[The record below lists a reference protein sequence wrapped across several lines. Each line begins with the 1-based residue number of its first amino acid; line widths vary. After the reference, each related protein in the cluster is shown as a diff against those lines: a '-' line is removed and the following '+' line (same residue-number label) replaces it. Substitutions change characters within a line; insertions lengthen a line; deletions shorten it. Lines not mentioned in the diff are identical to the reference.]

1 MRIPLPKMMRHWR
14 EQEFQKRMI
23 APRVRRALKLWA
35 FVAAQLPTLY
45 HFGARI
51 AAFWLYRRGKK
62 LKGRI
67 TRLPFGEGW
76 TRFRDFPAPLGKT
89 FQSQWRGP
97 RRHRRSAQ

>member
-23 APRVRRALKLWA
+23 HPRLRSALKLWA
-35 FVAAQLPTLY
+35 LAARLPALY
-45 HFGARI
+45 HFGARL

-62 LKGRI
+62 GRG
-67 TRLPFGEGW
+67 RLSSVPYAEGW
-76 TRFRDFPAPLGKT
+76 TRFRDFPAPQGKT

-97 RRHRRSAQ
+97 RRHRRSSP